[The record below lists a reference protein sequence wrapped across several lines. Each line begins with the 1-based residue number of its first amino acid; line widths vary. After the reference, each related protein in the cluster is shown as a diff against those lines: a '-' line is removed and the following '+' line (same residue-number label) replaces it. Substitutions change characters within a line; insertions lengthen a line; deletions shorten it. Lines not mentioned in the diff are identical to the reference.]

1 MTIKY
6 KYAVLAATAMMTV
19 LSCSKDGEMLT
30 ASLPEG
36 GTEIS
41 TVEKEIILTPETA
54 SSLALTVYWNSLGEI
69 SLSNPDAQ
77 IAENASVTM
86 LQFSADKDFTVT
98 DETAL
103 SAGTTSRQFTVA
115 QLNNIA
121 DRLDM
126 SGETASDM
134 YMRIRQSLGA
144 NTESTYGNTVKVTV
158 TPYTMDMSRVQIVSS
173 ASGETSTT
181 LPATGDRTYAGFMN
195 ASSWYNFF
203 FMEGN
208 GSIWGTANDGSSGSA
223 FRLQSMSDFS
233 SWNCWFPEPAGSY
246 YVTMSAA
253 EEAWTALFLSSITAQ
268 TGDTETVM
276 TYNAKE
282 NSWSCNIS
290 VTSGEMR
297 LKLPAAGQLYNATT
311 GDSSYQEAAAGFTA
325 ASDGSIDFHT
335 GEAAESVIT
344 AAFSGEGTLTLDID
358 EMKWSLS
365 EGVEEP
371 PVPQFDEFFYMFY
384 SWPAAD
390 GGYWP
395 EEYAATLWSKDRDG
409 MFYGYFSTPDTWSDQ
424 INSCFYNFTFSTA
437 RTAEEGTRY
446 GVSASDSHTL
456 AEITSPVSPD
466 EVWAGWPATYGLT
479 RISVNMESMTWA
491 EESLPI
497 CVTGDFNGWS
507 LSSDPMTFD
516 TGTKLWSATC
526 EIGTI
531 GYGIQIVLG
540 TDWNYVFGGTDGILY
555 QGGNNIVP
563 AGTGTYKIT
572 VDLRDASAPEYTLEK
587 L

>member
-30 ASLPEG
+30 TSLPEG

-98 DETAL
+98 DETTL

-126 SGETASDM
+126 PGETASDM

-208 GSIWGTANDGSSGSA
+208 GSIWGTANDRPAARRSV
-223 FRLQSMSDFS
+223 FS
-233 SWNCWFPEPAGSY
+233 PCPTSPHGTAGSLNLPDH
-246 YVTMSAA
+246 TMS
-253 EEAWTALFLSSITAQ
+253 L
-268 TGDTETVM
+268 
-276 TYNAKE
+276 
-282 NSWSCNIS
+282 
-290 VTSGEMR
+290 
-297 LKLPAAGQLYNATT
+297 
-311 GDSSYQEAAAGFTA
+311 
-325 ASDGSIDFHT
+325 
-335 GEAAESVIT
+335 
-344 AAFSGEGTLTLDID
+344 
-358 EMKWSLS
+358 
-365 EGVEEP
+365 
-371 PVPQFDEFFYMFY
+371 
-384 SWPAAD
+384 
-390 GGYWP
+390 
-395 EEYAATLWSKDRDG
+395 
-409 MFYGYFSTPDTWSDQ
+409 
-424 INSCFYNFTFSTA
+424 
-437 RTAEEGTRY
+437 
-446 GVSASDSHTL
+446 
-456 AEITSPVSPD
+456 
-466 EVWAGWPATYGLT
+466 
-479 RISVNMESMTWA
+479 
-491 EESLPI
+491 
-497 CVTGDFNGWS
+497 
-507 LSSDPMTFD
+507 
-516 TGTKLWSATC
+516 
-526 EIGTI
+526 
-531 GYGIQIVLG
+531 
-540 TDWNYVFGGTDGILY
+540 
-555 QGGNNIVP
+555 
-563 AGTGTYKIT
+563 
-572 VDLRDASAPEYTLEK
+572 
-587 L
+587 